1 MAIFSRM
8 FIKGDWAR
16 STRNDLGSENGMVFK
31 WDDMTYRKKFSP
43 QQLSKTREMT
53 KIYLLFELYFI
64 TLIVYI

>member
-16 STRNDLGSENGMVFK
+16 STRNDLGGEKCIQNE
-31 WDDMTYRKKFSP
+31 TIEHIEKFSP